1 MLLLTLLDLQAVV
14 GMSARGAGLA
24 IALSPVVL
32 AAVAPASGRLIGW
45 MGAKALLVSGFV
57 LYALGILAIA
67 LVIGTATTWWQL
79 VPGLVLVGVG
89 GAVTGTPLAMIA
101 MRDVEPAVVGAASG
115 LFSTTRLAGSLIGSA
130 AVGAMLQARLSQVRI
145 DPDLVTAGQIP
156 PGSREGF
163 AEAIQTTYLLP
174 AIALVAG
181 ALLALAAKNTAAAPV
196 APEPAAELS
205 AAES

>member
-1 MLLLTLLDLQAVV
+1 
-14 GMSARGAGLA
+14 
-24 IALSPVVL
+24 
-32 AAVAPASGRLIGW
+32 
-45 MGAKALLVSGFV
+45 
-57 LYALGILAIA
+57 
-67 LVIGTATTWWQL
+67 
-79 VPGLVLVGVG
+79 
-89 GAVTGTPLAMIA
+89 
-101 MRDVEPAVVGAASG
+101 VVGAASG